1 MKNPVAAIFAPR
13 LWLSILFL
21 LFMAGYAK
29 ADAVEKASEWSFQ
42 TGFDNWRLSPSTGD
56 DDPSTPNL
64 LQANAFTKWHYENS
78 SPFVIIT
85 NNTQHLKSLY

>member
-1 MKNPVAAIFAPR
+1 MKNPVAPIFAPR

-42 TGFDNWRLSPSTGD
+42 TGFDAWRLYPSVKED
-56 DDPSTPNL
+56 
-64 LQANAFTKWHYENS
+64 
-78 SPFVIIT
+78 
-85 NNTQHLKSLY
+85 